1 MNLPR
6 VQIIAGYVVL
16 LTLLFTPR
24 AQAQTVLAGWDFN
37 GLSGGAANY
46 GASPFAPTSFN
57 SNATIGGLTRSGG
70 LTQSGTA
77 TARGWGA
84 TGWDATSTTA
94 SDAITAN
101 DFVTFSIAANTGYTL
116 SLSSINP
123 VEYRRSGTGPNSGTL
138 QYQIG
143 SGTFTDIT
151 TFSYSSTATTGAT
164 LSAVDLSLVSALQ
177 NIASGTT
184 VTFRIVNYGATS
196 STGTWYLYDVGTDA
210 GTSDFALL
218 GTLTAP
224 PSASLT
230 WSGGNGTWDTSTSNF
245 TASSVAWNNTTDA
258 ATKAIFPSAGQSIV
272 VASGITAGSVQFDA
286 SGITLSGG
294 SLINGNAST
303 AFIATVTNGTDSAAI
318 STAIND
324 GGKGLTKDGSGILS
338 LSGTQS
344 DLTGGITV
352 AAGTLQTD
360 AGVVSG
366 KNITNNATLE
376 FTSGTYASGTLTNN
390 GTMLKSGAGTA
401 TINTAVSGTGAT
413 TITGGTLATGV
424 NQAIGTGNL
433 TLSGGG
439 ALDLGSHDATVSGV
453 SLTGSS
459 IANAG
464 VLTLGAS
471 ATLTAL
477 ASPTTSTIGGAALA
491 LGATSHTFSVIEGA
505 TGSDLTIS
513 AGLTGTN
520 AGTLTKSGNGTLT
533 LTGNNSGFAGNVTVG
548 TNSGI
553 LAVGSTN
560 GLGTGLMKFNGGTL
574 TGNGSP
580 LTISGNTYQLQGSGG
595 TIGGS
600 SDLTLNGN
608 WSDTGAAN
616 LNLAITNTG
625 NTTLA
630 GNFTISAAKTISTI
644 VSTNLTMSG
653 ILSGAGSGLTKSGAG
668 TLTLSGTNTY
678 TGNTTV
684 TNGTLKLGASNVIAD
699 TVNVIINAIAGATAT
714 FDLDGNSDTFASLT
728 FGGTTGTATS
738 TSNLSTGAGTL
749 TLGGNLTYDATNH
762 PLGSTL
768 SGKIDLGASRT
779 FAIGD
784 STNAA
789 TDLSVSANISGSGF
803 TLTKTGTGTLALS
816 GNNTYSGGTTVS
828 AGVIAANSA
837 TALGTGVTTIDNTGT
852 VAIPTAVK
860 INSNFTVNSGGT
872 LTGTGTAALGGIVNG
887 PGGTLAGTLT
897 FASGSSLAPGSSPG
911 LLNITGA
918 VTFAS
923 GSRYTWEL
931 GAFSTATPG
940 TNFDQVVIAN
950 GGSLSLLAGATLVP
964 TFTGTTTSPTAGNG
978 FWTSAQ
984 TWTVATNSG
993 GTGTVTG
1000 TAFAIDNS
1008 SWSGS
1013 GNFATALSNNEVLL
1027 TWTPSAIPEPSTYAA
1042 IVGALALGAT
1052 VWHRRQRRLN

>member
-1 MNLPR
+1 MKPSSKILGLALFSLLFA
-6 VQIIAGYVVL
+6 AGKL
-16 LTLLFTPR
+16 TAQTTLL
-24 AQAQTVLAGWDFN
+24 GWDFFGQSSPASFNATTKN
-37 GLSGGAANY
+37 GNLDSTGTLSRGAGAA
-46 GASPFAPTSFN
+46 ASSASNSFRTSGFQNNGISTANTDYFQFAIS
-57 SNATIGGLTRSGG
+57 
-70 LTQSGTA
+70 
-77 TARGWGA
+77 
-84 TGWDATSTTA
+84 ATS
-94 SDAITAN
+94 
-101 DFVTFSIAANTGYTL
+101 GYTL
-116 SLSSINP
+116 SLNSITANFA
-123 VEYRRSGTGPNSGTL
+123 GTSTFAASPGVSMQYAYSTDGTTFTL
-138 QYQIG
+138 IG
-143 SGTFTDIT
+143 SASTVVGTPGTATVSLSGISALQSLAASTDIT
-151 TFSYSSTATTGAT
+151 FRFYASGQTTTGGWGFN
-164 LSAVDLSLVSALQ
+164 SA
-177 NIASGTT
+177 ASGTNGLAIT
-184 VTFRIVNYGATS
+184 
-196 STGTWYLYDVGTDA
+196 
-210 GTSDFALL
+210 
-218 GTLTAP
+218 GTLTALASP
-224 PSASLT
+224 SLT
-230 WSGGNGTWDTSTSNF
+230 WSGANGGTWDTSSLNF
-245 TASSVAWNNTTDA
+245 TSGAAAWSNTTN
-258 ATKAIFPSAGQSIV
+258 ATDKAIFPSASQSLT
-272 VASGITAGSVQFDA
+272 VAAGITAGALQFDA
-286 SGITLSGG
+286 AGIALSGG
-294 SLINGNAST
+294 SLINGNATAALTAIVTNST
-303 AFIATVTNGTDSAAI
+303 DTATV
-318 STAIND
+318 STSIND
-324 GGKGLTKDGSGILS
+324 GGKGLAKDGAGILVLAGS
-338 LSGTQS
+338 QADVTGT
-344 DLTGGITV
+344 ITV
-352 AAGTLQTD
+352 TNGTLQTD
-360 AGVVSG
+360 AGVISG
-366 KNITNNATLE
+366 KNIVNNGTLELTSGTHSSGTITNNATL
-376 FTSGTYASGTLTNN
+376 
-390 GTMLKSGAGTA
+390 LKSGTGTA

-413 TITGGTLATGV
+413 TITGGTLAIGV

-439 ALDLGSHDATVSGV
+439 TLDLGSHDAAVSGV

-459 IANAG
+459 IVNAG

-471 ATLTAL
+471 ATLTTL
-477 ASPTTSTIGGAALA
+477 ASPTTSTIGGATLA
-491 LGATSHTFSVIEGA
+491 LGNTSHSFSIADGSA
-505 TGSDLTIS
+505 ASDLTIS
-513 AGLTGTN
+513 AGLTGTS

-533 LTGNNSGFAGNVTVG
+533 LSGNNSLYAGNVTLG
-548 TNSGI
+548 TNSG
-553 LAVGSTN
+553 LLVVDHAN
-560 GLGTGLMKFNGGTL
+560 ALGTGVTKFNGGTL
-574 TGNGSP
+574 TGNGTTLS
-580 LTISGNTYQLQGSGG
+580 LLGNTYQLQGSGG

-608 WSDTGAAN
+608 WTDTGATN
-616 LNLAITNTG
+616 LNLSITNTG

-644 VSTNLTMSG
+644 VGTNLTMTG
-653 ILSGAGSGLTKSGAG
+653 ILSGAGSGLTKSGTG
-668 TLTLSGTNTY
+668 TLTLSGANTY
-678 TGNTTV
+678 TGNTTI

-728 FGGTTGTATS
+728 FGGTSGTATS

-768 SGKIDLGASRT
+768 SGKLDLGASRT

-789 TDLSVSANISGSGF
+789 TDLAISANISGTGF
-803 TLTKTGTGTLALS
+803 SLTKTGAGTLALS
-816 GNNTYSGGTTVS
+816 GTNTYSGGTTVS
-828 AGVIAANSA
+828 AGVIAANSS

-950 GGSLSLLAGATLVP
+950 SGSLSLLAGATLMP
-964 TFTGTTTSPTAGNG
+964 TFTGTATSPTAGNG

-984 TWTVATNSG
+984 TWTVVTNSG

-1000 TAFAIDNS
+1000 TAFSIDNS
-1008 SWSGS
+1008 AWSGS

-1042 IVGALALGAT
+1042 IMGAIALGAT
-1052 VWHRRQRRLN
+1052 IWQRRHRSRR